1 MRIIGGLA
9 KSRRVRMDQ
18 RLEIRP
24 ISDRV
29 KQSLFDILMYDIG
42 GARFLDLFAGSG
54 AVGIEA
60 LSRGAKEAFFVDVN
74 GKCADLIRKNLNEL
88 GFRNSVVLLSD
99 SVKAVESF
107 KKQGEYFDLVFVDPP
122 YEKDLI
128 KKALKVLEDN
138 DILTKKGCVI
148 VKHHKKEPVVTC
160 LQIFDERRY
169 GDTVLTFLRKTR

>member
-29 KQSLFDILMYDIG
+29 KQSLFDILMYDIT

-60 LSRGAKEAFFVDVN
+60 LSRGAKEAVFIDSD
-74 GKCADLIRKNLNEL
+74 GRCANLTRKNLNEL
-88 GFRNSVVLLSD
+88 GFRNSLVLLSD
-99 SVKAVESF
+99 SFKAVENF
-107 KKQGEYFDLVFVDPP
+107 KQQGQTFDLIFVDPP
-122 YEKDLI
+122 YEKDLVE
-128 KKALKVLEDN
+128 KTLKTLKDN
-138 DILTKKGCVI
+138 DILTKKGYII
-148 VKHHKKEPVVTC
+148 VKRHKKELLGDYFTK
-160 LQIFDERRY
+160 FDERKY
-169 GDTVLTFLRKTR
+169 GDTILTFVRKK

>member
-1 MRIIGGLA
+1 MRIIGGIA

-60 LSRGAKEAFFVDVN
+60 LSRGAKESIFVDAN
-74 GKCADLIRKNLNEL
+74 GKCANLIKKNLNEL
-88 GFRNSVVLLSD
+88 GLRNSIVLLSD
-99 SVKAVESF
+99 SFKAVESF
-107 KKQGEYFDLVFVDPP
+107 RQQREKFDLIFIDPP

-128 KKALKVLEDN
+128 KKSLKVLEDN
-138 DILTKKGCVI
+138 DILTEKGYI
-148 VKHHKKEPVVTC
+148 IIKRHKKEAIETV
-160 LQIFDERRY
+160 LKIFDERRY
-169 GDTVLTFLRKTR
+169 GDTILTFIRK

>member
-1 MRIIGGLA
+1 MRIIGGIA

-60 LSRGAKEAFFVDVN
+60 LSRGAKESIFVDAN
-74 GKCADLIRKNLNEL
+74 GKCANLIKKNLNEL
-88 GFRNSVVLLSD
+88 GLRNSIVLLSD
-99 SVKAVESF
+99 SFKAVESF
-107 KKQGEYFDLVFVDPP
+107 RQQREKFDLIFIDPP

-138 DILTKKGCVI
+138 DILTEKGYI
-148 VKHHKKEPVVTC
+148 IIKRHKKEAIETV
-160 LQIFDERRY
+160 LKIFDERRY
-169 GDTVLTFLRKTR
+169 GDTILTFIRK